1 MDDELTDVQTLWLVE
16 HGQTT
21 WNSMGWVQGHV
32 DSARFTRLGKHEIR
46 VAADLLAEVPVVAVY
61 SSDLLRARRTAM
73 VIARRL
79 GLDVRIDPR
88 LRERKMGIAEGLPWT
103 QVPTAASGVAGEG
116 VVDQLAHP
124 PGGESLHDVYLRCLG
139 FLQDLAHRC
148 HDGDVVVVA
157 HNDSTYL
164 LEAIIVGKDCVGLKW
179 ESLSEAKVRP
189 MAAPRGRVDPGDRGH
204 LVGPSRCTDGQA

>member
-1 MDDELTDVQTLWLVE
+1 MDYVQKDAQTVWLAE

-46 VAADLLAEVPVVAVY
+46 VAADLLAEVPVAAIY

-79 GLDVRIDPR
+79 KLDVRIDPR
-88 LRERKMGIAEGLPWT
+88 LRGRKMGIAEGVPWA
-103 QVPTAASGVAGEG
+103 QVPTAASGIAGER

-139 FLQDLAHRC
+139 FLQDLAHRS

-157 HNDSTYL
+157 HDASTRML
-164 LEAIIVGKDCVGLKW
+164 RAVIVADDCFGLKW
-179 ESLSEAKVRP
+179 ESLPEATVRP
-189 MAAPRGRVDPGDRGH
+189 VALRWQLQR
-204 LVGPSRCTDGQA
+204 STTS